1 MEVSLPTK
9 LEQFV
14 RAQVRAGRYV
24 DADEVVRDALRR
36 MHEADAPETA
46 GIVRDAM
53 NIASQ
58 AQRDLLSLVQRADR
72 ERDVLHQLMGAASS
86 ALDASRDVA
95 RRIPV
100 AREVEK
106 IVSISLEQVTM
117 IAERGE
123 QDARQ
128 LRQGLE
134 ATAKMLGVLAS
145 TLEKVNSTTAAL
157 NRGPSPT

>member
-14 RAQVRAGRYV
+14 HAQVRAGRYV

-36 MHEADAPETA
+36 MQETDAPETA
-46 GIVRDAM
+46 SVMRDAM

-72 ERDVLHQLMGAASS
+72 EQDVLHQLMGAAST

-106 IVSISLEQVTM
+106 VVSVSLEQVTM
-117 IAERGE
+117 VAERGE

-134 ATAKMLGVLAS
+134 TTAKMLGVLAS
-145 TLEKVNSTTAAL
+145 MLEKVNSTTAAL
-157 NRGPSPT
+157 HRGSTPP